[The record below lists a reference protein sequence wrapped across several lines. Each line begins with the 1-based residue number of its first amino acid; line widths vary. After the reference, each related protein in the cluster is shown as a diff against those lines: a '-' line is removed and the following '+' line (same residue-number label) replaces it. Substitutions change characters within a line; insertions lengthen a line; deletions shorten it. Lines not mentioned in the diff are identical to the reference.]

1 MRNVYSDV
9 SGTGNCNEGDGM
21 KQQIIVS
28 GIGGQGALFLTRVI
42 AQAAVDQNIAV
53 LTSESHG
60 MAQRGGTV
68 LSTIKIGDFASPL
81 IRTGQAD
88 IGLLLW
94 EDNLEVHR
102 SLIKKDGI
110 MLVNAEGSGDGKRLD
125 ASKIARGLGNAVLSN
140 LVLLG
145 LGVKMKILFC
155 DEAACVAAIRKLAP
169 AKFIEQNLQ
178 AFYEGLNS

>member
-1 MRNVYSDV
+1 
-9 SGTGNCNEGDGM
+9 M

-42 AQAAVDQNIAV
+42 AQAAVDMNIPV

-68 LSTIKIGDFASPL
+68 ISTIKIGAFASPL

-88 IGLLLW
+88 VGFILW
-94 EDNLEVHR
+94 EDNLSVHR
-102 SLIKKDGI
+102 CLMKDDGTILVNSDGDGDGI
-110 MLVNAEGSGDGKRLD
+110 RLNASG
-125 ASKIARGLGNAVLSN
+125 IARKLGNAVLSN

-145 LGVKMKILFC
+145 LGAKKKILFC
-155 DEAACVAAIRKLAP
+155 GEDECVAAIRRLAP
-169 AKFIEQNLQ
+169 EKFVEQNLQ
-178 AFYEGLNS
+178 AFYNGLNG

>member
-1 MRNVYSDV
+1 
-9 SGTGNCNEGDGM
+9 M

-42 AQAAVDQNIAV
+42 AQAAVDRNIPV

-68 LSTIKIGDFASPL
+68 ISTIKIGDFASPL

-88 IGLLLW
+88 VGFILW
-94 EDNLEVHR
+94 EDNLAVHR
-102 SLIKKDGI
+102 PLMHKEGLL
-110 MLVNAEGSGDGKRLD
+110 LVNASGEGDGTRLD
-125 ASKIARGLGNAVLSN
+125 ASAIARELGNAVLSN

-145 LGVKMKILFC
+145 LAVKKNGVFC
-155 DEAACVAAIRKLAP
+155 DEMTSVEAIKKLAP
-169 AKFIEQNLQ
+169 AKFVEQNLQ
-178 AFYEGLNS
+178 AFYQGLHS